1 MSGGRIAT
9 VVRVRRLQE
18 RLARAEVGRSR
29 AELAARV
36 GHEAALWS
44 AVADRTT
51 ATPGTMSPDA
61 LRARRAMLAG
71 GVSGAR
77 RAGLGVNVARTAVD
91 GAMEHWS
98 AAAQRREGIERLATR
113 AAEALQA
120 EQARLD
126 GLELD
131 DLVIARWNRA

>member
-1 MSGGRIAT
+1 MSGERIAT

-36 GHEAALWS
+36 GHEVALWS
-44 AVADRTT
+44 TVADRAATT
-51 ATPGTMSPDA
+51 SGTMEPDE
-61 LRARRAMLAG
+61 LRARRAVLAG
-71 GVSGAR
+71 GVAGAR
-77 RAGLGVNVARTAVD
+77 RAGLGVTVARTAVD

-98 AAAQRREGIERLATR
+98 AAAQRREGIERLAER

-120 EQARLD
+120 EQVRLD
-126 GLELD
+126 GRELD
-131 DLVIARWNRA
+131 DLVIARWNRT